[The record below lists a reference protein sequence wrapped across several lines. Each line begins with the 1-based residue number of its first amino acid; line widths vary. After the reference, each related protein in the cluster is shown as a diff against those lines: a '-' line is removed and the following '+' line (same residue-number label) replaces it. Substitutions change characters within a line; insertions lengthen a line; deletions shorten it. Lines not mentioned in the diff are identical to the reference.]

1 MAIAVTGRKKRLV
14 LDIGASAVRLCE
26 MSKTKTG
33 YQLVRYVQREF
44 DSDPALSEEQRRELR
59 VKATAEVLKQSK
71 SRLAKTVFGVPGQS
85 VFTRTRTLPPVPEFK
100 VNQIVKYEIQQ
111 QIPFGLDQIAMDY
124 QILDRSAQG
133 GYEVLMAA
141 IKVEVVEKHL
151 DVLKA
156 VKRSPALVDV
166 CPLAA
171 YNWVK
176 QAGGLAVENECV
188 ALINIGAATTDI
200 VIERGGQFRFT
211 RPLNVGGNDITRAL
225 AEEFSLDFPAAEK
238 LKRERAF
245 APTGDPSRDGKG
257 GEVIG
262 RVLQRLCGE
271 IMRSFAYFRSLP
283 GGGQVN
289 RIVVTGGGARLKN
302 IVPFLRNQL
311 GMDVRVP
318 ELLKGLTVGP
328 GAEEIKKA
336 PEQAC
341 AVLGMALRCVER
353 APLEINL
360 IPPRIVAAAR
370 QKEQAVYW
378 AFSILA
384 LVLSFLSV
392 IPAAANENKL
402 VKARIELLKQTIRA
416 YDPELVQRIR
426 VGSPPPSSS
435 LVDQLNRRKGQL
447 QTLENQVNG
456 LDRARRQRRFWLE
469 ELSLLND
476 ARPATGGIWFS
487 SVETMVAEEQ
497 KPQGGGAPAA
507 PGGRPLAGGGP
518 SAQAGGFPGIE
529 SKLAPTPAGGGSGP
543 GGLAGGRGAGGG
555 GAPGQEG
562 PPASVETVRPNGMV
576 VQGYAESAEIITQ
589 YLDELKR
596 TARQLPNGWYLSA
609 EKVLFREATVQRV
622 GWDVLYNAPAD
633 VTAGAG
639 GGNRPGGG
647 VQSAEGLYTFRVR
660 VVFQRTKDRPEP
672 PKPGDAPA
680 EASAK

>member
-33 YQLVRYVQREF
+33 YQLVRYMQREF
-44 DSDPALSEEQRRELR
+44 DSDPSLGEEQRRDLR

-85 VFTRTRTLPPVPEFK
+85 VFTRTRTIPPVPEFK

-156 VKRSPALVDV
+156 VKRTPALVDV

-176 QAGGLAVENECV
+176 HAGGLAAENECV

-200 VIERGGQFRFT
+200 VIERAGQFRFT

-225 AEEFSLDFPAAEK
+225 AEEFGLEFAAAEK

-245 APTGDPSRDGKG
+245 APTGDAARDGKG

-271 IMRSFAYFRSLP
+271 VMRSFAYFRSLP

-302 IVPFLRNQL
+302 IVPFLKNQL

-318 ELLKGLTVGP
+318 DLLKGVTVGP

-341 AVLGMALRCVER
+341 AALGMALRCAER

-370 QKEQAVYW
+370 QKEQVVYW

-402 VKARIELLKQTIRA
+402 VKSRIEALKQVIRS

-426 VGSPPPSSS
+426 VGSPPPQSS

-447 QTLENQVNG
+447 QTLENQVNT

-469 ELSLLND
+469 ELGLLND

-487 SVETMVAEEQ
+487 SVETMVSADA
-497 KPQGGGAPAA
+497 QGPGNAPPP
-507 PGGRPLAGGGP
+507 PGGRPQAGPAGGP
-518 SAQAGGFPGIE
+518 SQDGGFPGIE
-529 SKLAPTPAGGGSGP
+529 SKLGVTPSGGG
-543 GGLAGGRGAGGG
+543 GGLTGGSRGGPGGG
-555 GAPGQEG
+555 GAQEG
-562 PPASVETVRPNGMV
+562 PPPSVEMARPNGMI
-576 VQGYAESAEIITQ
+576 VQGYAESADVITQ

-596 TARQLPNGWYLSA
+596 VVRQLPNGWFLSA

-633 VTAGAG
+633 VTAGG
-639 GGNRPGGG
+639 GGTRQGGTA
-647 VQSAEGLYTFRVR
+647 QAAEGLYTFRVR
-660 VVFQRTKDRPEP
+660 VVFQRTKDRPEA
-672 PKPGDAPA
+672 PKPGAAPGEAPA
-680 EASAK
+680 P

>member
-1 MAIAVTGRKKRLV
+1 
-14 LDIGASAVRLCE
+14 
-26 MSKTKTG
+26 
-33 YQLVRYVQREF
+33 
-44 DSDPALSEEQRRELR
+44 
-59 VKATAEVLKQSK
+59 
-71 SRLAKTVFGVPGQS
+71 
-85 VFTRTRTLPPVPEFK
+85 
-100 VNQIVKYEIQQ
+100 
-111 QIPFGLDQIAMDY
+111 
-124 QILDRSAQG
+124 
-133 GYEVLMAA
+133 
-141 IKVEVVEKHL
+141 
-151 DVLKA
+151 
-156 VKRSPALVDV
+156 
-166 CPLAA
+166 
-171 YNWVK
+171 
-176 QAGGLAVENECV
+176 
-188 ALINIGAATTDI
+188 
-200 VIERGGQFRFT
+200 
-211 RPLNVGGNDITRAL
+211 LNVGGNDITRAL

-245 APTGDPSRDGKG
+245 APTGDPARDGKG

-529 SKLAPTPAGGGSGP
+529 SKLAPAPAGGGSGP